1 MELSLSCHKICSFPF
16 LFVFLLGSS
25 VDLLPKTSLWL
36 LGFFLVFKKKSI
48 TVWISKG
55 LQRLMKE
62 SLRYLYQA
70 EPIATRTAQCVDPLA
85 AAGKTYHL
93 TTHILTCFCIDSH
106 TTPQDNLSNTL
117 QYSGQSYAQ
126 LSMFSLA
133 SVATHCIVP
142 QDLLADL
149 IPLFPTLTN
158 LVNPVPQDVGKTM

>member
-1 MELSLSCHKICSFPF
+1 
-16 LFVFLLGSS
+16 
-25 VDLLPKTSLWL
+25 
-36 LGFFLVFKKKSI
+36 
-48 TVWISKG
+48 
-55 LQRLMKE
+55 MKE

-70 EPIATRTAQCVDPLA
+70 ELIATRTAQCVVEFHLQARRTTSPH
-85 AAGKTYHL
+85 TYL
-93 TTHILTCFCIDSH
+93 CIDSH

-117 QYSGQSYAQ
+117 QHSGQSSAQ

-158 LVNPVPQDVGKTM
+158 LVIPVPQDVGKTM

>member
-1 MELSLSCHKICSFPF
+1 
-16 LFVFLLGSS
+16 
-25 VDLLPKTSLWL
+25 
-36 LGFFLVFKKKSI
+36 
-48 TVWISKG
+48 
-55 LQRLMKE
+55 MKE
-62 SLRYLYQA
+62 SLHYLYQA
-70 EPIATRTAQCVDPLA
+70 EPIATRTAQCVVEFHPLA

-117 QYSGQSYAQ
+117 QHSGQSSAQ

-133 SVATHCIVP
+133 SVATHFIVP

-149 IPLFPTLTN
+149 IPLFTN